1 MSKMKEKGSSRRCFL
16 KTVGTGMLGSALSQR
31 VLAQSSA
38 SPSAMSLSVDTAP
51 KMPTVQLGKH
61 WISRLIV
68 GGNPFSFISHAEPLL
83 YSPRLFKQ
91 YFTHEKVVETLSIG
105 VRHGINT
112 FLGRIDDNVLGF
124 LKLYEKTNGTRI
136 PWFAQTSAKPQRGAT
151 KQEVEKNIGVAADN
165 GAIGCYI
172 QGESADYLVA
182 QGKLRDMADHVELIR
197 RLGMVAGIGAHQ
209 NETIEQVEKT
219 GIVPDFFMK
228 TYNRLGYYAA
238 NPERTSQL
246 MARTKVPWIAFKI
259 LAAGRLELEEGFR
272 YAVQGGAHCLCVG
285 MFDFQVEENV
295 RMALKLMTESPV

>member
-1 MSKMKEKGSSRRCFL
+1 MNQNSFRSRRCFL
-16 KTVGTGMLGSALSQR
+16 KAVGTGMLGSALSQGT
-31 VLAQSSA
+31 LAQSSA
-38 SPSAMSLSVDTAP
+38 SAAGLPVDAAL
-51 KMPTVQLGKH
+51 KLPTLQIGKNK
-61 WISRLIV
+61 ISRLIV

-105 VRHGINT
+105 VRLGINT

-124 LKLYEKTNGTRI
+124 LSLYEKTNGTRI
-136 PWFAQTSAKPQRGAT
+136 PWVAQTSAKPQQGAT
-151 KQEVEKNIGVAADN
+151 RQDLEKNIGVAASN

-182 QGKLRDMADHVELIR
+182 QGNIRDLANHVELIR

-209 NETIEQVEKT
+209 NETIEQVEKA
-219 GIVPDFFMK
+219 GIVPDFYMK
-228 TYNRLGYYAA
+228 TYNRLGYYAV

-246 MARTKVPWIAFKI
+246 MAKTKVPWIAFKI
-259 LAAGRLELEEGFR
+259 LAAGRLEPEEGFR
-272 YAVQGGAHCLCVG
+272 YALQGGARCLCVG

-295 RMALKLMTESPV
+295 RRALKLMSESTA